1 MQDPEFGGVWGGLG
15 VCGRDLRAWPWQP
28 QIAHLDHAHLAT
40 AIYRRSPKTGTFLS
54 GNFGANQIKML
65 LDFSWG
71 HPLGGSIVV
80 LPWVGLGCLGGA
92 VFGLCVCVERE
103 AGQGGLG
110 L

>member
-54 GNFGANQIKML
+54 GNF
-65 LDFSWG
+65 
-71 HPLGGSIVV
+71 VT
-80 LPWVGLGCLGGA
+80 
-92 VFGLCVCVERE
+92 
-103 AGQGGLG
+103 GQELEFVQDS
-110 L
+110 